1 MAGLYDVME
10 SGKQG
15 MLVSQ
20 ASIQVTGRNIA
31 NMNTLGY
38 SRQRLDVTPILP
50 EILAGFSLGA
60 AISGETLVRLREDF
74 TDRQFWNQNS
84 LRWQYDTEESL
95 LQQLEGILPVDTE
108 TGLRSMLDEFWG
120 SWNNLANDPESSVA
134 RTSVLN
140 KAETLVLTFNRV
152 HLELASFQSSI
163 GTEIDARLDEINLI
177 AAELA
182 KINAVN
188 PGDNLELEDQ
198 RVRLID
204 KLSRLAP
211 IQVIRSGKSI
221 SVTIGG
227 ISVVSAT
234 NSIPL
239 EASFE
244 LDSQG
249 IGVATIK
256 VAGTNLEVKIATGE
270 LGGLLNV
277 YSKDIPDTLDNLNT
291 LAATLATEV
300 NALHAT
306 GFDLNNNTG
315 INFFASTS
323 DGAATIA
330 VESAIRAD
338 SSLIASSDATNE
350 PGNGSLAQAISD
362 LSAAA
367 TIGDQSIGE
376 FQRTMVA
383 SLGTR
388 IQETRFLRSSQQSVV
403 NHLALKRESV
413 AGVSIEE
420 EMTRL
425 VQLEQSFATASRLVR
440 VADELIRTL
449 LQLI

>member
-1 MAGLYDVME
+1 MAGLYDVIE

-38 SRQRLDVTPILP
+38 SRQRLDVTPVLP

-60 AISGETLVRLREDF
+60 AISGDTLIRIREDF

-84 LRWQYDTEESL
+84 LQVQYDTEESL

-134 RTSVLN
+134 RTAVLN

-152 HLELASFQSSI
+152 HLEFASFQKSI
-163 GTEIDARLDEINLI
+163 GTEITARVDEINLI

-182 KINAVN
+182 KINAVD

-204 KLSRLAP
+204 KLSSLAP
-211 IQVIRSGKSI
+211 LQIIRSGKSL

-239 EASFE
+239 EVSFE

-249 IGVATIK
+249 IGVATIQ
-256 VAGTNLEVKIATGE
+256 VAGTDRQVKIGTGE

-277 YSKDIPDTLDNLNT
+277 YSKDIPKTLGNLNT
-291 LAATLATEV
+291 LAATLAKEV
-300 NALHAT
+300 NAVHVT
-306 GFDLNNNTG
+306 GFDLSNNTG
-315 INFFASTS
+315 NLFFTS
-323 DGAATIA
+323 GSNGAASFA
-330 VESAIRAD
+330 VDSAIRAN
-338 SSLIASSDATNE
+338 SSLIASSSAANE
-350 PGNGSLAQAISD
+350 PGNGNLAQAIAD
-362 LSAAA
+362 LSDAP
-367 TIGDQSIGE
+367 TIGDQSIGD

-383 SLGTR
+383 ALGTR
-388 IQETRFLRSSQQSVV
+388 IQETRFLSKSQQSVV
-403 NHLALKRESV
+403 NHLALKRESI

-420 EMTRL
+420 EMVRL
-425 VQLEQSFATASRLVR
+425 MQLEQSFVTASRLVST
-440 VADELIRTL
+440 ADELIRTL